1 MHKVQQDQLELQ
13 AHKAQRAHKVIQ
25 ELQVQLDQQDHK
37 AQRDHKA
44 KQEQQ
49 V

>member
-1 MHKVQQDQLELQ
+1 MLLEQQDLKELQARRAHKVQQDQLVQQ
-13 AHKAQRAHKVIQ
+13 A
-25 ELQVQLDQQDHK
+25 HK